1 MKFEEKTILE
11 VKTLIREKKVSAGDV
26 TKYFINKIEE
36 TNKSLNSFL
45 HVDKDGAIKKALAT
59 DRLEKKG
66 CLSGIPGAI
75 KDNIL
80 IKGLKATASSKILE
94 DYVAGYDAT
103 VIDLLRNSDAVFLGK
118 TNLDEFAMG
127 SSTEN
132 SAFGVTKNPHDITR
146 VPGGSSGGSAA
157 AVSAGQCL
165 FSLGSDTGGS
175 IRQPA
180 AFCGVVGLKPT
191 YGSVSRYG
199 LIALASS
206 LDVIGP
212 FTKTIRGNAEVFYSI
227 SKKDKNDSTS
237 YEDYDVVGAQEIFK
251 RDPKKLKIGIPSEYF
266 SGDLDPKI
274 KSAVENVIDKLSASG
289 FEVKKVGLP
298 HTGYALATYYI
309 IMPSEA
315 SANLSRYDNLRYGS
329 KKINNKTNNLINQY
343 ISDRTQLFGDEVR
356 RRIILGVYSLSSGY
370 YDDYYI
376 KAQAMRDLIK
386 DDFGKVFEEVDLLI
400 TPTTPTPA
408 FKIGAK
414 QSPLDMYLS
423 DIFTVPAS
431 LAGLP
436 AISLPCG
443 MVGKL
448 PIGLQII
455 GKPYREEDIFLLGD
469 YIESLLKDEAQV
481 LIRR

>member
-1 MKFEEKTILE
+1 MKLEEKTILE
-11 VKTLIREKKVSAGDV
+11 TKNLLRSGELEVKEVTEYFLKKID
-26 TKYFINKIEE
+26 E

-45 HVDKDGAIKKALAT
+45 YINEAGALSKSEEIDANRKGSLA
-59 DRLEKKG
+59 
-66 CLSGIPGAI
+66 GIPGAI

-80 IKGLKATASSKILE
+80 IKGLKTTAGSKILE
-94 DYVAGYDAT
+94 DYLASYNAT
-103 VIDLLRNSDAVFLGK
+103 TTKLLSSSGAIFLGK

-132 SAFGVTKNPHDITR
+132 SAFGVTKNPHDTTR

-157 AVSAGQCL
+157 AVAAGQCL

-199 LIALASS
+199 LISLASS

-212 FTKTIRGNAEVFYSI
+212 FTKTIRDNAEVFYTI

-237 YEDYDVVGAQEIFK
+237 FEDYNTVQAQEIFK
-251 RDPKKLKIGIPSEYF
+251 RDPKKLRIGVPTEYF
-266 SGDLDPKI
+266 SDDLDPQI
-274 KSAVENVIDKLSASG
+274 KKRIEETINKLSSSG
-289 FEVKKVGLP
+289 FEIQKVSLP
-298 HTGYALATYYI
+298 HTKYALATYYI

-315 SANLSRYDNLRYGS
+315 SANLARYDNLRYGS
-329 KKINNKTNNLINQY
+329 KKINSKTQDLIGQY
-343 ISDRTQLFGDEVR
+343 IGDRTQLFGDEVR

-376 KAQAMRDLIK
+376 KAQAMRNLIK
-386 DDFGKVFEEVDLLI
+386 DDFDKVFEKVDLLI

-414 QSPLDMYLS
+414 QSPLEMYLS

-443 MVGKL
+443 KIGKL

-455 GKPYREEDIFLLGD
+455 GKSHKEEEIFLLGD
-469 YIESLLKDEAQV
+469 HVESIL
-481 LIRR
+481 RR